1 MDEKRSN
8 LDGNIDE
15 ISKEL
20 QRTEGKK
27 QYLEDEKKDLS
38 EALDK
43 QRHIFESKVW
53 HLKLQLSKSRQG
65 Y

>member
-43 QRHIFESKVW
+43 QRHIFESKVYGT
-53 HLKLQLSKSRQG
+53 LNFS
-65 Y
+65 